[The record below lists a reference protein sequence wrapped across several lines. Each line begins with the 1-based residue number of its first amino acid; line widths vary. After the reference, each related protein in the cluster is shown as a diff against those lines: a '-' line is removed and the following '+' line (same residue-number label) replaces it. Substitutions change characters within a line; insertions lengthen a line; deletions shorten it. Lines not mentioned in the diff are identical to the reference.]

1 MKQKLRKF
9 TNGFYPDSTNESD
22 LEEMADKDS
31 DALEDASGADNKDTV
46 SRLSHLLVNV
56 TSKTLPSDTHGE
68 IVTEL
73 RQEISREQLLLTK
86 LLTNVDNVTIYRV
99 TKWSTE
105 RIEKELAYYKVQG
118 VFRKCLQFLCYQL
131 QLKGSYMK
139 YSLLIHVTSHR
150 ISVVC
155 N

>member
-1 MKQKLRKF
+1 
-9 TNGFYPDSTNESD
+9 
-22 LEEMADKDS
+22 MADKDS

-99 TKWSTE
+99 TKWSTDK
-105 RIEKELAYYKVQG
+105 IEKELAYYKVQ
-118 VFRKCLQFLCYQL
+118 
-131 QLKGSYMK
+131 
-139 YSLLIHVTSHR
+139 
-150 ISVVC
+150 
-155 N
+155 

>member
-9 TNGFYPDSTNESD
+9 TNGFYPNSANESD

-46 SRLSHLLVNV
+46 TRLSHLLVNV
-56 TSKTLPSDTHGE
+56 TSNLKTLTSDKHGE

-73 RQEISREQLLLTK
+73 REEISIEQLLLTK

-99 TKWSTE
+99 TKWSTDK
-105 RIEKELAYYKVQG
+105 IEKELAYYKVQ
-118 VFRKCLQFLCYQL
+118 
-131 QLKGSYMK
+131 
-139 YSLLIHVTSHR
+139 
-150 ISVVC
+150 
-155 N
+155 